1 MGTAEGLSRHGGT
14 ESLRQS
20 AHSAHGNYERYC
32 SCECTS
38 CSKSSV
44 DMVRIVPVLYSGVE
58 DDRHGYVPSLAR
70 GRVLR
75 AKWSELCLCVIVN
88 L

>member
-1 MGTAEGLSRHGGT
+1 
-14 ESLRQS
+14 
-20 AHSAHGNYERYC
+20 
-32 SCECTS
+32 
-38 CSKSSV
+38 
-44 DMVRIVPVLYSGVE
+44 MVRIVPVLYSGVE